1 MDKDKIKKKLMEAL
15 ETIQELYPHLD
26 RVMVTDLED
35 PRSII
40 ITSDDVIDEIAEDF
54 GLDPETIDEL
64 REDIEIEVDIED
76 DDDKGPL
83 Q

>member
-64 REDIEIEVDIED
+64 REDIEIEVDID
-76 DDDKGPL
+76 DDDDRGPL